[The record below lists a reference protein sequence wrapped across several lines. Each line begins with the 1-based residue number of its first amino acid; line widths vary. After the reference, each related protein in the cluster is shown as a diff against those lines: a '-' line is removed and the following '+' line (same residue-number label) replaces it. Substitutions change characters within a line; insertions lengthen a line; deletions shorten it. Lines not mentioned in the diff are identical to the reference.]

1 VVQSKFRKFIV
12 VSKFGN
18 HVVALPIYTNQH
30 KGLTKT
36 EYKHEWI
43 AIREASEKATAKGA
57 ENDHPVLWANLL
69 DGFERGPGSN
79 WNRMSDDTNIH
90 FTSPY
95 SHKMTH
101 KCTISGKLEPDSM
114 DVLRTLFREAIFGA
128 VLKSA
133 PIRTAP
139 TTNNPPQNGN
149 PVTDSRNQ
157 IQRQGIASR
166 ARARPAGNWN
176 SGASVVSRFQAIAE

>member
-18 HVVALPIYTNQH
+18 HVVALPVYTNQH
-30 KGLTKT
+30 HGLTKT
-36 EYKHEWI
+36 EYKNEWI
-43 AIREASEKATAKGA
+43 AVREASLKATAKGA
-57 ENDHPVLWANLL
+57 ENDHPVLWASLL
-69 DGFERGPGSN
+69 DGFERESK
-79 WNRMSDDTNIH
+79 WNRMDDDTNIH

-114 DVLRTLFREAIFGA
+114 NALRALYRKAMSLEP
-128 VLKSA
+128 LNA

-139 TTNNPPQNGN
+139 TTYNAPQYGN
-149 PVTDSRNQ
+149 PITDNRNQ
-157 IQRQGIASR
+157 FQQQGMASR
-166 ARARPAGNWN
+166 SRAQPSGNYR
-176 SGASVVSRFQAIAE
+176 SGTSVVSRFPVIAE

>member
-18 HVVALPIYTNQH
+18 HVVALPVYTNQH

-43 AIREASEKATAKGA
+43 AIREASERATAKGA
-57 ENDHPVLWANLL
+57 ENEHPVLWATLL
-69 DGFERGPGSN
+69 DGYERGPGSQ
-79 WNRMSDDTNIH
+79 WNRMCDDTNIH

-101 KCTISGKLEPDSM
+101 KCTISGKLEPDS
-114 DVLRTLFREAIFGA
+114 VNALRALYRKAMLAEP
-128 VLKSA
+128 LNA
-133 PIRTAP
+133 PIRAAP
-139 TTNNPPQNGN
+139 PTYNPPQYGN
-149 PVTDSRNQ
+149 PVTDHRNQ
-157 IQRQGIASR
+157 FQQQGMANRGRPS
-166 ARARPAGNWN
+166 PAGNYI
-176 SGASVVSRFQAIAE
+176 SGDSVVSRFPMIVE